1 MDKLKL
7 AIFNTQPPHICCGG
21 VERRII
27 ELGKRL
33 LNKNIDITVYSGTK
47 SGFRNIAMVDGIKI
61 VPCFSTDMFF
71 PIDNWFFNKSVLWI
85 SRKNEADIYEAHTVS
100 GYRVAR
106 FLHDREMRSKP
117 FIQVIHGVLADEYL
131 ESFKEQPMT
140 ARTKLAKLFLP
151 HLSKLEKES
160 AEKATLIVTISKY
173 SFKKI
178 VQLYGI
184 DREKIRIV
192 PNGVDAQKFKPDFI
206 SRMQTKREMKLKED
220 EKYVL
225 FVGNLVPRKGLYLLI
240 NAAKKVFAEIKNVKV
255 LIAGTGPLRN
265 SLLRYAETKGVLD
278 RIIFLGQVKDEILP
292 KLYNCC
298 DVVVLPSLQ
307 EGQGIALLEAQA
319 AAKPVVAC
327 RVGGVPEIVLD
338 GETGILV
345 QPREEELAMAMIKL
359 LSDDNLREKMG
370 MAGRRFVCENFTWEK
385 CAEKMLNVYYEAIN
399 QGLTKTNS

>member
-1 MDKLKL
+1 
-7 AIFNTQPPHICCGG
+7 
-21 VERRII
+21 
-27 ELGKRL
+27 
-33 LNKNIDITVYSGTK
+33 
-47 SGFRNIAMVDGIKI
+47 
-61 VPCFSTDMFF
+61 
-71 PIDNWFFNKSVLWI
+71 
-85 SRKNEADIYEAHTVS
+85 
-100 GYRVAR
+100 
-106 FLHDREMRSKP
+106 
-117 FIQVIHGVLADEYL
+117 
-131 ESFKEQPMT
+131 
-140 ARTKLAKLFLP
+140 
-151 HLSKLEKES
+151 
-160 AEKATLIVTISKY
+160 
-173 SFKKI
+173 
-178 VQLYGI
+178 
-184 DREKIRIV
+184 
-192 PNGVDAQKFKPDFI
+192 
-206 SRMQTKREMKLKED
+206 
-220 EKYVL
+220 
-225 FVGNLVPRKGLYLLI
+225 
-240 NAAKKVFAEIKNVKV
+240 AAKKVFAEIKNVKV

>member
-1 MDKLKL
+1 M
-7 AIFNTQPPHICCGG
+7 
-21 VERRII
+21 
-27 ELGKRL
+27 GKKL

-85 SRKNEADIYEAHTVS
+85 LRKNEADIYEAHTVS

>member
-1 MDKLKL
+1 
-7 AIFNTQPPHICCGG
+7 
-21 VERRII
+21 
-27 ELGKRL
+27 LGKKL

-85 SRKNEADIYEAHTVS
+85 LRKNEADIYEAHTVS

>member
-27 ELGKRL
+27 ELGKKL

-85 SRKNEADIYEAHTVS
+85 LRKNEADIYEAHTVS

>member
-1 MDKLKL
+1 
-7 AIFNTQPPHICCGG
+7 
-21 VERRII
+21 RRII

-71 PIDNWFFNKSVLWI
+71 PIDNWFFNKSVLRI

>member
-27 ELGKRL
+27 ELGKKL

-85 SRKNEADIYEAHTVS
+85 LRKNEADIYEAHTVS

-184 DREKIRIV
+184 DSEKIRIV

-206 SRMQTKREMKLKED
+206 SRMQTK
-220 EKYVL
+220 
-225 FVGNLVPRKGLYLLI
+225 
-240 NAAKKVFAEIKNVKV
+240 
-255 LIAGTGPLRN
+255 
-265 SLLRYAETKGVLD
+265 
-278 RIIFLGQVKDEILP
+278 
-292 KLYNCC
+292 
-298 DVVVLPSLQ
+298 
-307 EGQGIALLEAQA
+307 
-319 AAKPVVAC
+319 
-327 RVGGVPEIVLD
+327 
-338 GETGILV
+338 
-345 QPREEELAMAMIKL
+345 
-359 LSDDNLREKMG
+359 
-370 MAGRRFVCENFTWEK
+370 
-385 CAEKMLNVYYEAIN
+385 
-399 QGLTKTNS
+399 